1 MKTVIFKEDMKF
13 DEPVNAC
20 IGYFDAM
27 HRGHRKL
34 IDLCVLSAKKSQ
46 LKSALICFDPDPVDI
61 ITNHKTDHLF
71 SLKERKNLINDAGID
86 EMIIIHFDEEVM
98 KTDPLVFI
106 ERYLNRMNIKELFC
120 GFDYSF
126 GYMGKGNSDLLK
138 AHGDFITTVLP
149 EYSCYGRKISSTRI
163 KQEISKG
170 NFKLVNR
177 LLGFNYYQIVKVIN
191 VSQRGSKQLIQA
203 VQAEKHIIRPAQGE
217 FDNFSYKDDV
227 FVFESEQRL
236 RPGDLYKLCL

>member
-1 MKTVIFKEDMKF
+1 
-13 DEPVNAC
+13 
-20 IGYFDAM
+20 
-27 HRGHRKL
+27 
-34 IDLCVLSAKKSQ
+34 
-46 LKSALICFDPDPVDI
+46 
-61 ITNHKTDHLF
+61 
-71 SLKERKNLINDAGID
+71 LINDAGID